1 MRMKPTK
8 RDWSGFLLGVC
19 TALLAG
25 VLWLGISSP
34 PPAFGQIPDSGAQR
48 GEMIMEL
55 RGVNRQLK
63 EIAGILREI
72 RDAKQADTP
81 QKAKPAASPK
91 RP

>member
-1 MRMKPTK
+1 MRMEPTK
-8 RDWSGFLLGVC
+8 RGWSGFLLGAC

-48 GEMIMEL
+48 AEMIKEL

-63 EIAGILREI
+63 EIAGVLREI
-72 RDAKQADTP
+72 RAAKQTDTP
-81 QKAKPAASPK
+81 KKAKPTTSPK